1 MSHHNSGPRAH
12 QLPEADITDMYAF
25 TVPQSLGR
33 LGLVL
38 NLVPWTPPDGRFS
51 DALIYRFRIR
61 PITVATGETAL
72 FAVADVDAEITIDC
86 TFTEV
91 DEAGGAQTGSCTASV
106 GGRSVRTVT
115 FDVDDEAGGAVDG
128 LRAFG
133 GPRWDPFFSDAA
145 ALVKT
150 ISTGTLAFT
159 DPGTILGDGKNV
171 MSIVVEVDLESLL
184 GGQGP
189 VAVVG
194 ESVIDGKIAVRWEHF
209 GRPEFENA
217 ILGMKNYDTVNR
229 DLEIRDLFN
238 AEDAFDL
245 GPDYLGAYHARL
257 NANLSYWDGLD
268 GSVDWPLD
276 AQGNHPLAAM
286 MLADYMIVDPW
297 KPFGDNTF
305 LEIERAAREGRPH
318 ETMGGRSLNDD
329 CMDTLYTYL
338 VNAAKGPRI
347 SDHVDVP
354 TKLASRTFPYLA
366 PANTNPPEAPG
377 HH

>member
-25 TVPQSLGR
+25 TVPGAQGR

-38 NLVPWTPPDGRFS
+38 NLVPWTPPNGRFS

-61 PITVATGETAL
+61 PITVDASEPAL
-72 FAVADVDAEITIDC
+72 FSAADPAAEITIDC
-86 TFTEV
+86 TFTTPDV
-91 DEAGGAQTGSCTASV
+91 AQTGTCTVSV
-106 GGRSVRTVT
+106 GGNPTGTSVT
-115 FDVDDEAGGAVDG
+115 FAVDDEAGGATDG

-133 GPRWDPFFSDAA
+133 GPRWDPFFSDAT
-145 ALVKT
+145 ALVNT
-150 ISTGTLAFT
+150 ISTGKLSFT
-159 DPGTILGDGKNV
+159 DHGSILGDGKNV
-171 MSIVVEVDLESLL
+171 MSIVVEVDLEPLVGDGSI
-184 GGQGP
+184 

-194 ESVIDGKIAVRWEHF
+194 ESVIGGKIPVRWERF

-238 AEDAFDL
+238 AEDAFAL

-257 NANLSYWDGLD
+257 NANLAYWDGLD
-268 GSVDWPLD
+268 DNVDWPVD
-276 AQGNHPLAAM
+276 ADGNHPLAEM
-286 MLADYMIVDPW
+286 LLADFMIVDAW

-305 LEIERAAREGRPH
+305 LEIERAARDGRPH

-347 SDHVDVP
+347 SDHVDAP
-354 TKLASRTFPYLA
+354 TRLASDTFPYLA
-366 PANTNPPEAPG
+366 PANPNPPEAPG
-377 HH
+377 SH